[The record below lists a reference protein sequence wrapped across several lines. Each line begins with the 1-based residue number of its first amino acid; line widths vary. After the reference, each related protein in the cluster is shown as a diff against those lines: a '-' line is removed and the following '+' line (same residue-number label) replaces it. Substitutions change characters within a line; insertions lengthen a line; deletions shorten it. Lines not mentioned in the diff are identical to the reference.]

1 LSTGT
6 VTQLLR
12 SIPERHP
19 THERGGVLGRLTA
32 LALVVLAVSSASV
45 VTTGCGSTSTFI
57 MEAYPGP
64 VRPANTI
71 AVVRVDGA
79 SAVEVLALDGEPL
92 VPISP
97 DTRLHI
103 EVLPGRHTLLA
114 RNRMSPGGEAAPQAV
129 AFEARAGKFYRVS
142 FVGGS
147 SAFGPLEARAFEL
160 DPQTGASGLDVTAVE
175 PAAPPAP
182 LKTPPARA
190 PILGPNGS
198 PSAAP
203 APSDTAPGSSEA
215 SPNSA
220 SPPQGEPPPSPAHP
234 E

>member
-1 LSTGT
+1 LNSGT
-6 VTQLLR
+6 VRQLLR
-12 SIPERHP
+12 SIAERRL
-19 THERGGVLGRLTA
+19 THELGGVLGRLAA
-32 LALVVLAVSSASV
+32 LALVALAVSSASLL
-45 VTTGCGSTSTFI
+45 TAGCGSTSTFI

-92 VPISP
+92 VPLSP

-114 RNRMSPGGEAAPQAV
+114 RNRMSPGGEAEPQAV
-129 AFEARAGKFYRVS
+129 AFDARAGKFYRVS

-182 LKTPPARA
+182 RKTPPARA
-190 PILGPNGS
+190 PILGPSGT

-203 APSDTAPGSSEA
+203 AASDAAPGPSDSS
-215 SPNSA
+215 PPSA
-220 SPPQGEPPPSPAHP
+220 SPPQGKAPPSPAP
-234 E
+234 TE